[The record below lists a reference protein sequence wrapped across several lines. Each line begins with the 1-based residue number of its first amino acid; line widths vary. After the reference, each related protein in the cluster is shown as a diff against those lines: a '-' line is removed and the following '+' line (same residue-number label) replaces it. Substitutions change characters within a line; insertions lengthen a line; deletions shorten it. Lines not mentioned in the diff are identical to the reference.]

1 MDRRRIQR
9 SRKTARGRSTSRSLS
24 TSFTTDGGTG
34 GRNER
39 RLRGASA
46 KLQTSILLFPVVIE
60 YPKSTRDPWTRYLDH
75 VHWEVEKNVAP
86 TSPSH
91 ASRENVWKSGLLD
104 YFERNFLSERE
115 IDEACEKDFYF
126 RFVGGGGSKQRVSF
140 ERGKGGFPRLIGGK
154 RLGNE
159 R

>member
-1 MDRRRIQR
+1 M
-9 SRKTARGRSTSRSLS
+9 
-24 TSFTTDGGTG
+24 
-34 GRNER
+34 
-39 RLRGASA
+39 
-46 KLQTSILLFPVVIE
+46 
-60 YPKSTRDPWTRYLDH
+60 H
-75 VHWEVEKNVAP
+75 
-86 TSPSH
+86 
-91 ASRENVWKSGLLD
+91 REKSGLLD

-126 RFVGGGGSKQRVSF
+126 RSVGGGGSKQRVSF

>member
-24 TSFTTDGGTG
+24 TSFTDGGTG

-75 VHWEVEKNVAP
+75 VHWEVEK
-86 TSPSH
+86 TSRQRLLPMHRERTSGNLGCSIISKRISFQRGKLTKP
-91 ASRENVWKSGLLD
+91 ARRIFIFDSLVGEDRNNEFLSREAKEV
-104 YFERNFLSERE
+104 FL
-115 IDEACEKDFYF
+115 A
-126 RFVGGGGSKQRVSF
+126 
-140 ERGKGGFPRLIGGK
+140 
-154 RLGNE
+154 
-159 R
+159 